1 MNNVC
6 GRTKADSSSPATVLP
21 ILLIQ
26 IIDNVCQRLD
36 ICNLANL
43 VRTNSILNVVG
54 KRWLYHTIGV
64 EMRPARLLQCM
75 IFTWPQCRF
84 AISCEDVSRHWWL
97 NSLNI
102 ICRPGHTD
110 SYNLTMY
117 FAEPAFQSY
126 CQLSSRARGLPC
138 LEIQTIIFRL
148 RAPQQL
154 ADPEW

>member
-43 VRTNSILNVVG
+43 IRTNSILNVVG
-54 KRWLYHTIGV
+54 TRWLYHTIGV

-75 IFTWPQCRF
+75 ILLDRS
-84 AISCEDVSRHWWL
+84 AD
-97 NSLNI
+97 
-102 ICRPGHTD
+102 
-110 SYNLTMY
+110 
-117 FAEPAFQSY
+117 
-126 CQLSSRARGLPC
+126 LPF
-138 LEIQTIIFRL
+138 LVRKLHDIGG
-148 RAPQQL
+148 
-154 ADPEW
+154 